1 MYEQYAMTAQPISK
15 LSPPKRLSPSDEAFY
30 PTVAVQALMRILTD
44 SSLSNLHGMVMKAV
58 MFIFNALG
66 MKSVPFLKTIVPH
79 ILATVKN
86 CGQHGLRE
94 ALLQQISTLSA
105 IVREHLR
112 PYLPAIFDVISEFWL
127 TRHLAA
133 LCSLVERVATAVPD
147 DFRAYVPLLVRQ
159 ALDSIDSIDL
169 AELTV
174 LDINRLELILQ
185 HIQGIKNVLGE
196 HIHLVVPSLVQ
207 LIDSLINPDA
217 DGNNTKGATADRIS
231 PQIGSARSK
240 VTIEAIDTLSIL
252 LQTVEV
258 NPNVLIDTSVKS
270 NSSLPARV
278 VQPFLRILGS
288 NVRPNQDVGNAL
300 IGCLCVCV
308 RQLGAGRWLSFY
320 HEMARETIFSWQTKL
335 GIQQEEEQQ
344 QSSNEIITTVSL
356 LPIQVYDEV
365 VNEIT
370 SLNTARWDM
379 WNVAE
384 EEDVSGSD
392 FSLGRSGQSEVSL
405 TRLVGE
411 REDMMKS
418 SSVPSIHHVESY
430 QTTHK
435 TNLTNLQKAWDVSQ
449 RTTREDWDEWMRR
462 FSVQLLREAPS
473 PALRACAGK

>member
-1 MYEQYAMTAQPISK
+1 
-15 LSPPKRLSPSDEAFY
+15 
-30 PTVAVQALMRILTD
+30 
-44 SSLSNLHGMVMKAV
+44 

-112 PYLPAIFDVISEFWL
+112 PYLPVIFDVISEFWL

-147 DFRAYVPLLVRQ
+147 DFRSYVPLLVRQ

-169 AELTV
+169 AELTM

-217 DGNNTKGATADRIS
+217 DGNNTKTATADRIS

-335 GIQQEEEQQ
+335 GIHPEEQQ
-344 QSSNEIITTVSL
+344 SSGEIITTVSL

-370 SLNTARWDM
+370 SLSNARWDM
-379 WNVAE
+379 WNVSE